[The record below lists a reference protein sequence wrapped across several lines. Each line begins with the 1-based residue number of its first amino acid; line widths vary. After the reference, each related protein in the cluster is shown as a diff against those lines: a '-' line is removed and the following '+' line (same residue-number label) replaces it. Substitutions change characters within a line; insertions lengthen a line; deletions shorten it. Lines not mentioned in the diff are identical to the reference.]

1 LPFIH
6 GRDPRSRREVPLR
19 QKAILIICV
28 TMIGVCL
35 MLALLLGGLTLRG
48 YTSLER
54 DDTARQVDRAVKSL
68 HETIDRI
75 ASTTGDWAPWDETY
89 SFVAGANPGYVADN
103 LMEAG
108 FSTLGLSMV
117 ALYDLS
123 GRALL
128 VRSFDLVERKFV
140 PSPSYFDSFPP
151 GDRIFSHADVHSGL
165 SGILRLP
172 GDRLMLVASRPVTTS
187 DFKAPVLGFLIMGRT
202 LNAAEIARMS
212 AQTSL
217 ELSVARLDD
226 PAIPSDFAVAA
237 GRLAAPGAAYV
248 QALSGE
254 RVGGYSMLPD
264 LYGEPAAILRASLPR
279 SIHKQGLASLGYI
292 MIALAIAAVLSSV
305 LVVFVIER
313 LVLRRLSRLGA
324 EIDRIGETH
333 DLGARVE
340 AGGDDELSSLAGTV
354 NDTLEELQAFERGL
368 EESLAEKEMLLR
380 EIHHRVKNNLQV
392 VSSLLSLQSERMS
405 DDYSRGALKESES
418 RVHSMGL
425 IHELLYQGGE
435 GGTPDLAR
443 VDFLDYLR
451 RLSSYLM
458 DAYRVDQSRI
468 SIEVS
473 GDDVFLDADTAI
485 TCGLIVNELVSNSLK
500 HAFPGGRKGR
510 VSVGMREEGRD
521 EAALFVRDD
530 GVGFPRGIDLMKS
543 DSMGWLLITTL
554 SLQLKG
560 TLAIDEVEPG
570 SSVRLAFPRRSD

>member
-6 GRDPRSRREVPLR
+6 GRDSRSRREVPLR

-54 DDTARQVDRAVKSL
+54 EDTARQIDRAVKSL

-75 ASTTGDWAPWDETY
+75 DSTAGDWAPWDETY
-89 SFVAGANPGYVADN
+89 SFVAGGNPGYIANN
-103 LMEAG
+103 LMESG
-108 FSTLGLSMV
+108 FSTLGLNLV

-128 VRSFDLVERKFV
+128 VRSFDLVEREFV
-140 PSPSYFDSFPP
+140 PGPSDFEAFPP
-151 GDRIFSHADVHSGL
+151 GDPIFSHADVHSGV
-165 SGILRLP
+165 SGILRLS
-172 GDRLMLVASRPVTTS
+172 GERLMLVASRPVTTS
-187 DFKAPVLGFLIMGRT
+187 DFEAPVIGFLVMGRM

-217 ELSVARLDD
+217 ELSVARIDD
-226 PAIPSDFAVAA
+226 PAIPEDFAAA
-237 GRLAAPGAAYV
+237 SGRLGATYV
-248 QALSGE
+248 RALSGE
-254 RVGGYSMLPD
+254 RVAGYSMLQD
-264 LYGEPAAILRASLPR
+264 IYGQPAAILRASLPR

-292 MIALAIAAVLSSV
+292 LIALAIAAVLSSA
-305 LVVFVIER
+305 LVVLIIER
-313 LVLRRLSRLGA
+313 LVIGRLSRLGA

-354 NDTLEELQAFERGL
+354 NATLEELQAFERGL

-405 DDYSRGALKESES
+405 DEYSREALRESES

-425 IHELLYQGGE
+425 IHELLYQGSE

-485 TCGLIVNELVSNSLK
+485 TCGLIVNELLSNSLK

-530 GVGFPRGIDLMKS
+530 GVGFPRGVDLMKS
-543 DSMGWLLITTL
+543 NSMGWLLVTTL

-560 TLAIDEVEPG
+560 RLAIDESGAG
-570 SSVRLAFPRRSD
+570 SSVSLSFPKPLD